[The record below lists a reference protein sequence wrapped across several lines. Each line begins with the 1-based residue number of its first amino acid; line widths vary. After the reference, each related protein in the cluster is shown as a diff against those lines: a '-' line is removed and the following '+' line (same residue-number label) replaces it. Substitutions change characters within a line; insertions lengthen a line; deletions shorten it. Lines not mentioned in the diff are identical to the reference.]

1 VARPAATQ
9 HDFRGA
15 FVVVSAAPATQE
27 QLDKAASWARGFA
40 NVQTRIGLLSFATAA
55 QGRATMSTRL
65 K

>member
-1 VARPAATQ
+1 
-9 HDFRGA
+9 
-15 FVVVSAAPATQE
+15 VVVSAAPATQE